1 LLRGLKNYL
10 LKAGPESLALRLS
23 FRLQAA
29 MAGIWMHNSGGKISL
44 TKGKREIILGV
55 RDIFLVPFAV
65 HLWNQHFDTLEAQ
78 TRNGREVL
86 DFSEPAIH
94 RFRKSG
100 LAFHFP
106 SFAEEDAMDAYTAA
120 YTPKAGDVVWDAGAN
135 AGTTAYS
142 LAQMVGPTGKVYAF
156 EPDDTNYEFLLR
168 NMELHKVTNVVPIKA
183 ALSGKTG
190 TALFCMDGTI
200 CAGLSDAV
208 WFTASKRNVEVETLT
223 FKDACD
229 KLGSV
234 PNYVN
239 ESNHIVGGELTSAP
253 LDLIFGKAGYRAWSS
268 DEFGQRFTWAV
279 PPQ

>member
-1 LLRGLKNYL
+1 
-10 LKAGPESLALRLS
+10 
-23 FRLQAA
+23 

-234 PNYVN
+234 PNYVKMDIEGAELDVIAGAQEYLKGHRVN
-239 ESNHIVGGELTSAP
+239 FAIESNHIVGGELTSAP